1 MTRLAFLALIA
12 IPSAAQNASPPL
24 DAKASDPVVMGW
36 MVGSPPPANKI
47 IRFSDSTF
55 FRFPQTRWSYS
66 NIRQLMPT
74 RVVARGDA
82 PAVPLPRAE
91 QKDLDGIRFHP
102 LGSTDWMKWAQ
113 SLDANYTD
121 GVLVLHKGRVVY
133 ERYFGALSAEKQHLA
148 FSVTKSF
155 VGTLAAAL
163 ISEGVL
169 DEKASVSRYVPQLK
183 NSGFADATLRH
194 LLDMTTGMPPGLP
207 FPVTSGIASL
217 PSRDHTVFIEGMV
230 RHTPRHILFATD
242 HVRTSAL
249 RCLFDADADAGGGPP
264 IPATRY
270 PTSTP
275 HPNGTT
281 RSDVSLATVGFGL
294 LSRTTPAW
302 PATST
307 PSTPV
312 APHH

>member
-12 IPSAAQNASPPL
+12 ILGAAQNASPPL

-82 PAVPLPRAE
+82 PVAPLSRAE
-91 QKDLDGIRFHP
+91 RKDLDGIWFHP
-102 LGSTDWMKWAQ
+102 LGSTDWMTWAR

-121 GVLVLHKGRVVY
+121 GILVLHKGRVVY
-133 ERYFGALSAEKQHLA
+133 ERYFGALSAEKQHIA

-155 VGTLAAAL
+155 VSTLAAAL

-169 DEKASVSRYVPQLK
+169 DEKATVSRYVPELK
-183 NSGFADATLRH
+183 SSGFADATLRH
-194 LLDMTTGMPPGLP
+194 LLDMTTGMRYTENYADENSPVWEFSRAIGFLP
-207 FPVTSGIASL
+207 RPANYRGPETSGA
-217 PSRDHTVFIEGMV
+217 
-230 RHTPRHILFATD
+230 
-242 HVRTSAL
+242 
-249 RCLFDADADAGGGPP
+249 
-264 IPATRY
+264 Y
-270 PTSTP
+270 
-275 HPNGTT
+275 
-281 RSDVSLATVGFGL
+281 LATVGKEYPHGERFAYKTINTDALAWVRGKPPW
-294 LSRTTPAW
+294 TT
-302 PATST
+302 S
-307 PSTPV
+307 
-312 APHH
+312 